1 MSNKYNY
8 TGDYMLKR
16 ASFRRIMVATLALFI
31 LLIIYFFP
39 TTTPIE
45 ESLSYIEKQEMPI
58 FLVDSLEYIARTS
71 IVKESGNTND
81 LILEVVESLT
91 INSEKSNYIR
101 DGFKGIIPEETK
113 VNSIKLENGIL
124 TIDFS
129 KELLNVEKG
138 KEEKMIEAI
147 VYSLLEIKEIK
158 KISILVEGEKL
169 SYLPNTSEK
178 LPEFLDKSY
187 GVNKIYNFDSIK
199 DTSKTTIYYLSKY
212 NDYYYY
218 VPVTKISNETTEKAE
233 IIIKELKS
241 TPIYHTN
248 LISYLAAS
256 TNLTN
261 YELLEDSIS
270 LSFDN
275 HLLANLHDEDMLEEV
290 KYSIALSLRDSYGI
304 EKVLFNYPDSEEEV
318 MAFN

>member
-1 MSNKYNY
+1 
-8 TGDYMLKR
+8 MLKK
-16 ASFRRIMVATLALFI
+16 SSLRRIMVATLALFI

-71 IVKESGNTND
+71 IVQESKTTD
-81 LILEVVESLT
+81 ELILEVIEALT
-91 INSEKSNYIR
+91 IGSEKSSYIR
-101 DGFKGIIPEETK
+101 DGFKGIIPEGTK
-113 VNSIKLENGIL
+113 VLDTNLENGIL
-124 TIDFS
+124 TINFN
-129 KELLNVEKG
+129 KNFLNVSIKD
-138 KEEKMIEAI
+138 EEKMLEALI
-147 VYSLLEIKEIK
+147 YSILEIPGIK
-158 KISILVEGEKL
+158 KLSIEVEGEKL
-169 SYLPNTSEK
+169 KNLPNSKKK
-178 LPEFLDKSY
+178 LPEFLDKNY
-187 GVNKIYNFDSIK
+187 GVNKIYNLDSIK
-199 DTSKTTIYYLSKY
+199 DTSKTTIYYLSKH

-218 VPVTKISNETTEKAE
+218 VPVTKVSNETGEKAE

-261 YELLEDSIS
+261 YELLENSIS

-275 HLLANLHDEDMLEEV
+275 HLLANLNDEDMLEEV

-304 EKVLFNYPDSEEEV
+304 EEVLFNYPDSDQEV

>member
-1 MSNKYNY
+1 
-8 TGDYMLKR
+8 MLKK
-16 ASFRRIMVATLALFI
+16 SSLRRIMVATLALFI

-39 TTTPIE
+39 STTPIE

-71 IVKESGNTND
+71 IVKESEELND
-81 LILEVVESLT
+81 TILEIIETLT
-91 INSEKSNYIR
+91 INSEKSAYIR
-101 DGFKGIIPEETK
+101 DGFKGIIPEGTK
-113 VNSIKLENGIL
+113 VLSTELNNGIL
-124 TIDFS
+124 SINFS
-129 KELLNVEKG
+129 KEFLNVSAKD
-138 KEEKMIEAI
+138 EEKMIEAI
-147 VYSLLEIKEIK
+147 TYSLLEIPDIK
-158 KISILVEGEKL
+158 KISITVEGEKL
-169 SYLPNTSEK
+169 NTLPNSGK
-178 LPEFLDKSY
+178 KISEFLDRNY
-187 GVNKIYNFDSIK
+187 GINKIYNLDSIK

-212 NDYYYY
+212 NNYYYY
-218 VPVTKISNETTEKAE
+218 VPVTKISNETQEKAE
-233 IIIKELKS
+233 IIIKELKT

-261 YELLEDSIS
+261 YEFLENSIS

-275 HLLANLHDEDMLEEV
+275 HLLANLNDEDMLEEV

-304 EKVLFNYPDSEEEV
+304 EEVLFDYPGVEQEV

>member
-1 MSNKYNY
+1 
-8 TGDYMLKR
+8 MLKK
-16 ASFRRIMVATLALFI
+16 SSLRRIMVATLALFI

-58 FLVDSLEYIARTS
+58 FLVDSLEYIARTT
-71 IVKESGNTND
+71 IVQESKTTD
-81 LILEVVESLT
+81 ELILEVIESLT
-91 INSEKSNYIR
+91 IGSEKSSYIR
-101 DGFKGIIPEETK
+101 DGFKGIIPEGTK
-113 VNSIKLENGIL
+113 VLDTNLENGIL
-124 TIDFS
+124 TINFN
-129 KELLNVEKG
+129 KNFLNVSIKD
-138 KEEKMIEAI
+138 EEKMLEALI
-147 VYSLLEIKEIK
+147 YSILEIPGIK
-158 KISILVEGEKL
+158 KLSIEVEGEKL
-169 SYLPNTSEK
+169 KNLPNSKKK
-178 LPEFLDKSY
+178 LPEFLDKNY
-187 GVNKIYNFDSIK
+187 GVNKIYNLDSIK
-199 DTSKTTIYYLSKY
+199 DTSKTTIYYLSKH

-218 VPVTKISNETTEKAE
+218 VPVTKVSNETGEKAE

-261 YELLEDSIS
+261 YELLENSIS

-275 HLLANLHDEDMLEEV
+275 HLLANLNDEDMLEEI
-290 KYSIALSLRDSYGI
+290 KYSIVLSLRDSYGI
-304 EKVLFNYPDSEEEV
+304 EEVLFNYPNSDQEV